1 MSQNAKNRNPINNF
15 IWYSSG
21 LNLRELSSSSKSS
34 YFGIGGVNIFVTV
47 FILLLGSWSFH
58 IAFPKT
64 LEVISALIGL
74 AIGTLVFT
82 INRQTI
88 NSLSYSNSNF
98 ENRRISL
105 TLFPIIMFSIFFG
118 IVISTPIKFYLFDIP
133 LTKNFLSRI
142 TELDTISDQSI
153 SIKMSSWSLTL
164 FIILMIAFPTLLKF
178 YTIKLSYQKRSS
190 LLNEFMWFCSGVNK
204 EILRKCPNEYAKYF
218 GMGGTIL
225 FTSLMAS
232 LSGGYAFYKAFDSS
246 ALAICFGLFWG
257 AMIFNLDRF
266 IVNTM
271 YSDGKPTISGKE
283 FFSGL
288 PRIVIA
294 IFLGIVI
301 SFPLE
306 LKLFEDEIEARIGVL
321 KVENLTA
328 YNKTSEAAFSE
339 IGSNKLEVSGYNQT
353 IEKLKE
359 EINVAR
365 TKLESV
371 KQVPRQGTKTD
382 DKGNIITYTYYIWP
396 PQYYTLKQ
404 EYEFTKETN
413 NNDIANLKLKIEGKE
428 QKIVAKENEKKGFD
442 DSNTN
447 TIRAINDL
455 STRMEAF
462 AKLKDEKPSIRIAS
476 LFIMLLLIIIEIA
489 PVLFKMMLTSGEYE
503 KRQVTESNILKA
515 EEIVRESQKN
525 DWANTEITKLLEEN
539 KKRIDEKQF
548 ELAIELSSNQELLKS
563 IAKAQSEI
571 AQVAIEK
578 WKKQEKLRA
587 LENPES
593 FILSNKTAN
602 QNTSNG
608 VVV

>member
-1 MSQNAKNRNPINNF
+1 MSQNSKKRNSVNNF
-15 IWYSSG
+15 LWYASG
-21 LNLRELSSSSKSS
+21 LSIRELSSSSKSN
-34 YFGIGGVNIFVTV
+34 YFGLGGVNIFVTILV
-47 FILLLGSWSFH
+47 FFLSSWSFQM
-58 IAFPKT
+58 AFPKT
-64 LEVISALIGL
+64 LEIISLLIGL
-74 AIGTLVFT
+74 AISVLVFT
-82 INRQTI
+82 FNRQTI
-88 NSLSYSNSNF
+88 NSLSYSDSQS
-98 ENRRISL
+98 ENRKVSL
-105 TLFPIIMFSIFFG
+105 TLFPIILFSIFFG
-118 IVISTPIKFYLFDIP
+118 IIISTPIKFYLFDIP
-133 LTKNFLSRI
+133 FAKNFLGRL
-142 TELDTISDQSI
+142 TELDIISDESI
-153 SIKMSSWSLTL
+153 SIKMSSWALTL
-164 FIILMIAFPTLLKF
+164 IVILIVTFPTLLKF
-178 YTIKLSYQKRSS
+178 YTMRSGHQKRSS
-190 LLNEFMWFCSGVNK
+190 LLNEFMWFCSGANK

-246 ALAICFGLFWG
+246 SLAICFGLFWG

-271 YSDGKPTISGKE
+271 YSDGKPTISAKE

-321 KVENLTA
+321 KVENITS
-328 YNKTSEAAFSE
+328 YNKTSQVAFSE
-339 IGSNKLEVSGYNQT
+339 IGSNKSEVSVYNQN
-353 IEKLKE
+353 IEKLKS
-359 EINVAR
+359 EISDAK
-365 TKLESV
+365 TKWESI

-382 DKGNIITYTYYIWP
+382 EKGNIIRFTYYVWP
-396 PQYYTLKQ
+396 PQYYTLKKD
-404 EYEFTKETN
+404 YDDIKTTN
-413 NNDIANLKLKIEGKE
+413 NIEIDNLKLKRGEAE
-428 QKIVAKENEKKGFD
+428 EKIRAKEKEKGEFD
-442 DSNTN
+442 NSNTQ
-447 TIRAINDL
+447 TIKAINDL

-462 AKLKDEKPSIRIAS
+462 AKLKDEKPSIQIAS

-503 KRQVTESNILKA
+503 TRQVTESNLLKS
-515 EEIVRESQKN
+515 EEIVRLSHKN

-539 KKRIDEKQF
+539 KKKIDEKQF
-548 ELAIELSSNQELLKS
+548 ELATELSSNQELLMA

-578 WKKQEKLRA
+578 WKEQEIQRA

-593 FILSNKTAN
+593 FILTNKTGTLTN
-602 QNTSNG
+602 
-608 VVV
+608 